1 MNSTDGGTAARDI
14 TATWITATWI
24 KSSYSGP
31 TGGKCAEI
39 AFLADGKVAMRN
51 SREPDGPALVF
62 TAAEWNAFLAG
73 VRDGE
78 FNPGQP

>member
-1 MNSTDGGTAARDI
+1 MSSTEGGTAARDS
-14 TATWITATWI
+14 TATWT

-31 TGGKCAEI
+31 TGGNCAEI
-39 AFLADGKVAMRN
+39 AFLADGEVAMRN

-73 VRDGE
+73 ARDGE
-78 FNPGQP
+78 FDPGQP